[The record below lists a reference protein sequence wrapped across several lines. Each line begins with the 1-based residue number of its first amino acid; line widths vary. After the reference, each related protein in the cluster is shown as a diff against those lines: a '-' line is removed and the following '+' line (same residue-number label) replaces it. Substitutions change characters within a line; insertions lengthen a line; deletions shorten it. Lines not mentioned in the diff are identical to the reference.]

1 MKPDRKITGDELLTD
16 IIEIIGEKYSVL
28 FNSDLDDILQ
38 DIWCNALAYYIEFEN
53 NETYGKV
60 KTIIALHIDYKEYQQ
75 NVDEYSFIINR
86 AIYNRI
92 AKALSKDKVAKNM
105 VHLYVKNTL
114 NSNIREIMINI
125 IYRAIRKG
133 SARSTE

>member
-1 MKPDRKITGDELLTD
+1 MLTD
-16 IIEIIGEKYSVL
+16 IIEIISKKYSEL

-38 DIWCNALAYYIEFEN
+38 DIWCNSLAYYIEFEN